1 MTRSTIGRVVK
12 LLEHWLPY
20 WACLSGTV
28 VPVSPM
34 IDDAALSDFHA
45 CPGLEA
51 QLLEIL
57 EFVRLQEKRWRVRAP
72 QRWFVN

>member
-12 LLEHWLPY
+12 LLEHWLPL

-28 VPVSPM
+28 MPVSPLVEYRT
-34 IDDAALSDFHA
+34 LSDVYE

-51 QLLEIL
+51 QLQEIL
-57 EFVRLQEKRWRVRAP
+57 AFVGQQERKWRTRAP
-72 QRWFVN
+72 QRWFVK